1 MNKKKLSYLAAAV
14 IGVLAV
20 VGITLGVSQ
29 SGTSSKHNA
38 ADVTFARDMIP
49 HHRQAVE
56 MAGYV
61 ATRSTNP
68 QVKAL
73 AQQIEGAQSPEINRM
88 TGWLA
93 AWGQPV
99 TAGSGMTMGMGMGS
113 SMHGM
118 MSDSDM
124 SMLQTLVGP
133 AFDKMWLSMMT
144 EHHTGAIDMAKVEL
158 AQGRYGDAKTLA
170 QSITTSQAAQ
180 VTQMHALLQQL

>member
-1 MNKKKLSYLAAAV
+1 MNKKKLSYLTAAV
-14 IGVLAV
+14 VGVLAL

-29 SGTSSKHNA
+29 SGTSGNHNA
-38 ADVTFARDMIP
+38 ADVTFAQDMIP

-73 AQQIEGAQSPEINRM
+73 AQQIEGAQSPEINQM

-99 TAGSGMTMGMGMGS
+99 TAGSGMSMGS

-124 SMLQTLVGP
+124 SMSQTLDGP